1 MNPMFPKL
9 TAFTSINLL
18 QWIYWLG
25 AGSVAIFGTLE
36 ESGIQPARAIAS
48 EAQVTPLGLKQA
60 QKTKNLGEFQSQES
74 EASFHP
80 EIEVLEQLDA
90 NFLQQETTAESL
102 PSTTVAV
109 PAPNL
114 KIRQKADGRRDRDK
128 DFYAFVMREP
138 RMASNLKIG
147 VRSQGAGVREED
159 FHSLFVPEPRMVS
172 NQEGERSPAVTQTS
186 SRVTDTFPLSAQTL
200 KVFPHRSDTTLA
212 QLPSLPQIPSLLPVP
227 STSIPVS
234 SKRSTS
240 RVRQSPALPQPPN
253 PASDGFPASPNLYN
267 PTVGQLPALP
277 QSQFPVLGTGVSML
291 PNPYNSGMGQFP
303 YYPQA
308 VLLVPV
314 PATGMP
320 PSPNLYNP
328 GLGQSSYYPQVILLV
343 PVAATGMLLSPNPYN
358 VGVGQSPYYPQ
369 NVPPLPPPLNPSPV
383 GFHHYNPSLG
393 QFPYYLQSMP
403 PQAIAPTMMPMG
415 TASYNPALGQFPYYP
430 QNVQL
435 LPVPLHGSLSGFN
448 PYNPYLEQ
456 SPYPQTLPLLP
467 VPLNPNAGVPNS
479 YGGYNPY
486 VPQGVPSQPVPLNQS
501 AAGTASYNSTLG
513 QSPYFQQPAPSLPY
527 APNPYLTPPPP
538 TLTTPLGATP
548 PTPQPTSNR
557 STALTAPSVRLQGAY
572 VTQGDESAAR
582 ARLSALYPVN
592 PRVQLGG
599 SIELITGENIF
610 SDSRGEGLNL
620 NELYVAVAP
629 FENLPNFRLVAG
641 QMDLTSYFDRNSFA
655 KDGVTHFFNPVFQT
669 NPALSATGIA
679 SRPGALVNWT
689 VTDNIEAKAAIF
701 SSARDVGDF
710 SLDGFAGEIGI
721 RYGNAIIRGT
731 YASDRDA
738 GSQTSFR
745 EIFGLQRSD
754 SGTGI
759 RSSDREQAYGVNV
772 EYFIPQLN
780 MGLFGRY
787 GRYDNRTLG
796 RGGDTYSAGIT
807 FLDVFTSDDRLG
819 LAYGRDLSNDVLR
832 RQRGDEVPDVLEL
845 FYDFRFLPNFR
856 LGFTIQQRNGFTDT
870 FAGFRVKTEFDI
882 TPAER
887 LVP

>member
-1 MNPMFPKL
+1 MFPKL
-9 TAFTSINLL
+9 TAFASINWL
-18 QWIYWLG
+18 QWIHLLG

-36 ESGIQPARAIAS
+36 GSGTQPARAMAP
-48 EAQVTPLGLKQA
+48 EPQVTPLELNQA
-60 QKTKNLGEFQSQES
+60 QGSKDLGEVSIQEY
-74 EASFHP
+74 EASVNP
-80 EIEVLEQLDA
+80 EKIQVLEQLNA
-90 NFLQQETTAESL
+90 NLLQQETTAEPL
-102 PSTTVAV
+102 QTTGVAV
-109 PAPNL
+109 PAPHPQVQSRTL
-114 KIRQKADGRRDRDK
+114 IDAGRRSPLALPFGQSHVVFPSSPPKRD
-128 DFYAFVMREP
+128 EP
-138 RMASNLKIG
+138 VDNSASPVQLDLAET
-147 VRSQGAGVREED
+147 RSN
-159 FHSLFVPEPRMVS
+159 S
-172 NQEGERSPAVTQTS
+172 NQDWERSAAATQSS
-186 SRVTDTFPLSAQTL
+186 SRVTDTFPVSAETL
-200 KVFPHRSDTTLA
+200 KVSPNQSNTTLA
-212 QLPSLPQIPSLLPVP
+212 QLPSLPQTPSLLPVP

-234 SKRSTS
+234 SKRSTP
-240 RVRQSPALPQPPN
+240 RARQLPALPQPPS

-277 QSQFPVLGTGVSML
+277 QSQLPVPGTGVPML

-308 VLLVPV
+308 ILLVPV

-343 PVAATGMLLSPNPYN
+343 PVPATGMPLSPNPYN
-358 VGVGQSPYYPQ
+358 IGAGQPSYYPQ
-369 NVPPLPPPLNPSPV
+369 NVPPLPPPLNASPG
-383 GFHHYNPSLG
+383 GFNNYNQNLG
-393 QFPYYLQSMP
+393 QSPYYPQSLP
-403 PQAIAPTMMPMG
+403 PQAIAPIMIPVG
-415 TASYNPALGQFPYYP
+415 TGSYNPALGQFPYYP
-430 QNVQL
+430 QNVPPL
-435 LPVPLHGSLSGFN
+435 GAPLNPSPVGFN
-448 PYNPYLEQ
+448 PYNPYSGQ
-456 SPYPQTLPLLP
+456 SPYPQAVPPLPA
-467 VPLNPNAGVPNS
+467 PLNPSSGVPNS
-479 YGGYNPY
+479 YGGYFPY
-486 VPQGVPSQPVPLNQS
+486 APQGVPYQPVPLNQS

-513 QSPYFQQPAPSLPY
+513 QSPYPQQPAPSFPY
-527 APNPYLTPPPP
+527 VPNPYLTPPAP
-538 TLTTPLGATP
+538 TPTTPLGATP
-548 PTPQPTSNR
+548 PTPQPTLNR

-620 NELYVAVAP
+620 NELYVAAAP

-655 KDGVTHFFNPVFQT
+655 KDGISHFFNPVFQT
-669 NPALSATGIA
+669 NPALSAAGIT

-689 VTDNIEAKAAIF
+689 VTDNIEAKAAVF

-754 SGTGI
+754 TGTGI

-807 FLDVFTSDDRLG
+807 FLDVFTTDDRLG

-832 RQRGDEVPDVLEL
+832 RQRGDDVPDVLEL
-845 FYDFRFLPNFR
+845 YYDFRFLPNFR
-856 LGFTIQQRNGFTDT
+856 LGFTVQQRNGFTDT

-882 TPAER
+882 TPAGS